1 MLVAVGSL
9 RNAARKLQ
17 VTIKDD
23 RSVVRE
29 KMRRTPFSLM
39 LDKIPGQQRKVPR
52 KNWLR
57 MGKEE
62 ASQYGRGRLEL
73 QVVGQ

>member
-1 MLVAVGSL
+1 
-9 RNAARKLQ
+9 
-17 VTIKDD
+17 
-23 RSVVRE
+23 
-29 KMRRTPFSLM
+29 MRRTPFSLM

-52 KNWLR
+52 KNLLR

-62 ASQYGRGRLEL
+62 ARSYERGRLDL